1 MSKREIYPDWAAL
14 RRATH
19 SPFFSGGKADIVH
32 DQSRKL
38 GLALNEE
45 ALFTQSNARVLL
57 GHGANGMLRFI
68 AMPTQVYA
76 APTGSR
82 ELGLGVGMYHH
93 FDVVMYAGNL
103 CYRLELDGHDNPLII
118 SSAEDPAAGMDVKTV
133 YADDF
138 LPRTTGE
145 VEGLEV
151 MLATVAPVAPDN
163 QPGTRSPLAP
173 APLPGPAGAVYA
185 LHLRNT
191 GDSPLRGKVVLQAS
205 DLLVGHYEDARPGR
219 GGVAAPDMR
228 VRQNTLIL
236 TQPFGA
242 AGVHLHDGVWRSL
255 EAPYEAEIGFSLA
268 PGAAQVFETH
278 VAVGADFAAIMPTI
292 YALHLRPALDWMALT
307 ASFWR
312 ERLGALCV
320 DVHGA
325 AEDARVSRDIYV
337 RSLFDNFNCLQTDA
351 EGTLLAHW
359 QGAPSHGYGTVW
371 GIDVEPTA
379 VSVAHLCPE
388 IAWATLRFFMHRSRV
403 PRGTSDHSLPILVAP
418 IVIARQWLQIT
429 GDVEQLRSNPDVM
442 DALRSIVDDLLA
454 LKAPA
459 EDLFPSRYSSDGGV
473 GRRYDYGTNVKV
485 WYAFDS
491 MAYMARALGEDD
503 IAASYGEM
511 AAGIRAAI
519 ARTMTADGPFGP
531 QIHGG
536 TNLGEDPGSFY
547 LEEGV
552 PYYDGEDT
560 SSMLAPIYGLTGFT
574 DETWVNYHRW
584 ARSIWCPNFDPEF
597 GALRWSP
604 RGFAGGALDGTG
616 YFSRLGG
623 SVTPAEMLEALRTI
637 WHIGTDPVT
646 GSVFWWPHGLEYRRA
661 LTRCSQGQGAWA
673 WQYLKQWL
681 GLEVDALSRTLTVAP
696 RGLLT
701 TAAWQGFR
709 AGPHAF
715 DVEWHE
721 EGSSGADSEATAT
734 SYVEITN
741 RNAETWTVQVG
752 FRQRGAGAT
761 GGLAWQSL
769 SVAPG
774 ATVSLASPGF
784 PAAAPQSMDESHMV
798 LLEVEAEGEE
808 GVLFR
813 RFGPEQLWGHW
824 EVEKLWVPPAMPLVL
839 RLLVVN
845 GTETGWDEVSVR
857 VSCPE
862 GWLAEGREPRHWTR
876 PVNWVS
882 EPEIVLT
889 SIPGRSRAVVPFWVQ
904 WPDGLDLQ
912 FNWHEGAEV
921 PFHTTTQP
929 GPGLTLHADNLED
942 PLALSFEA
950 EMTIR
955 TAGGDVIRRTL
966 SVPVAILPVVRSE
979 NSPRP

>member
-1 MSKREIYPDWAAL
+1 MSKNENYPDWGAL

-32 DQSRKL
+32 DQSRQA

-57 GHGANGMLRFI
+57 GHAANGMLRFI
-68 AMPTQVYA
+68 AMPTQLYA

-93 FDVVMYAGNL
+93 FDVVTYAGDL
-103 CYRLELDGHDNPLII
+103 CYRLELDGIADPVIL
-118 SSAEDPAAGMDVKTV
+118 SSAEDPAVGMDVRTV

-145 VEGLEV
+145 IEGLEV
-151 MLATVAPVAPDN
+151 TLATVAPVAPGD
-163 QPGTRSPLAP
+163 QPGSTTPLAP

-191 GDSPLRGKVVLQAS
+191 GDSPIRGKVILQAS
-205 DLLVGHYEDARPGR
+205 DLLVGHYEDARSDR
-219 GGVAAPDMR
+219 GGVAAPDVR
-228 VRQNTLIL
+228 VRQHTLIL
-236 TQPFGA
+236 TQPYGA
-242 AGVHLHDGVWRSL
+242 AGVHLHNGTWRSL
-255 EAPYEAEIGFSLA
+255 EAPYEAEISFSLE

-278 VAVGADFAAIMPTI
+278 VAVGVDFAAIMPTI
-292 YALHLRPALDWMALT
+292 YALHMRPALDWMALT
-307 ASFWR
+307 ANFWR

-320 DVHGA
+320 DVEGA
-325 AEDARVSRDIYV
+325 ADEARVSRDIYV

-403 PRGTSDHSLPILVAP
+403 PRGTPDHSLPILVAP
-418 IVIARQWLQIT
+418 IVIARQWLQVT
-429 GDVEQLRSNPDVM
+429 GDVEQLRRNPDVL
-442 DALRSIVDDLLA
+442 DALTSIVDDLMA
-454 LKAPA
+454 LKAPGEA
-459 EDLFPSRYSSDGGV
+459 LFPSRYSSDGGV
-473 GRRYDYGTNVKV
+473 GRRYDYGTNVKI

-491 MAYMARALGEDD
+491 MAYIARALGDEE
-503 IAASYGEM
+503 IAASYGKM
-511 AAGIRAAI
+511 AGAIREAI

-536 TNLGEDPGSFY
+536 TNLGEDPRSFY

-560 SSMLAPIYGLTGFT
+560 SSMLAPVYGMTDFT
-574 DETWVNYHRW
+574 DRTWVNYHRW

-623 SVTPAEMLEALRTI
+623 SVTPAEMLEALRTL
-637 WHIGTDPVT
+637 WHVGADAVT

-681 GLEVDALSRTLTVAP
+681 GLEVDGLSRTLTVAP
-696 RGLLT
+696 RGLPDS
-701 TAAWQGFR
+701 AAWQGFR
-709 AGPHAF
+709 AGPYTF
-715 DVEWHE
+715 DVVWDE
-721 EGSSGADSEATAT
+721 EGGGMGSDAAATGT
-734 SYVEITN
+734 SHVEITN
-741 RNAETWTVQVG
+741 RNAETWTVHVG
-752 FRQRGAGAT
+752 FRQPGAGAT
-761 GGLAWQSL
+761 GGLAWQTKT
-769 SVAPG
+769 VAPG
-774 ATVSLASPGF
+774 ATVSLAGWSG
-784 PAAAPQSMDESHMV
+784 PAAVVQSMDESNMV
-798 LLEVEAEGEE
+798 RLEVEAEGED
-808 GVLFR
+808 GVLLK

-839 RLLVVN
+839 RLLLEN

-857 VSCPE
+857 LSCPE
-862 GWLAEGREPRHWTR
+862 GWSAEGRQPRHWTR
-876 PVNWVS
+876 PENWHHDAAVTLQ
-882 EPEIVLT
+882 PV
-889 SIPGRSRAVVPFWVQ
+889 PARSRAVAPFWVQ
-904 WPDGLDLQ
+904 WPDELDLQ

-921 PFHTTTQP
+921 PFHTTIQP
-929 GPGLTLHADNLED
+929 GPGLTLHADNIEAPIQLN
-942 PLALSFEA
+942 FEA
-950 EMTIR
+950 DVTIHA
-955 TAGGDVIRRTL
+955 AGGETIRRTL
-966 SVPVAILPVVRSE
+966 TVPVAILPVVR
-979 NSPRP
+979 P

>member
-1 MSKREIYPDWAAL
+1 MSKRDIYPDWAAL

-19 SPFFSGGKADIVH
+19 SPFFSGSKADIIH
-32 DQSRKL
+32 DQTRKL

-103 CYRLELDGHDNPLII
+103 CYRLELDDAGDPLII
-118 SSAEDPAAGMDVKTV
+118 SSADNPDAGMDVKTV
-133 YADDF
+133 YVDDF

-151 MLATVAPVAPDN
+151 TLATVAPVAPDN
-163 QPGTRSPLAP
+163 QSGTPAPLAP

-191 GDSPLRGKVVLQAS
+191 GDRTIRGKVVLQAS
-205 DLLVGHYEDARPGR
+205 DLLIGHYEDARSDR
-219 GGVAAPDMR
+219 GGVAPPEVR
-228 VRQNTLIL
+228 VRQHTLIL
-236 TQPFGA
+236 TQPYGA
-242 AGVHLHDGVWRSL
+242 AGVHLHHGTWRSL
-255 EAPYEAEIGFSLA
+255 EAPYEAEITFSLA

-278 VAVGADFAAIMPTI
+278 IAVGADFAAIMPTI
-292 YALHLRPALDWMALT
+292 YALHMRSALDWISLT
-307 ASFWR
+307 AALWR

-320 DVHGA
+320 DVGDA
-325 AEDARVSRDIYV
+325 TDEARVSRDIYV
-337 RSLFDNFNCLQTDA
+337 RSLLDNFNCLQTDA

-379 VSVAHLCPE
+379 VSVVHICPE

-403 PRGTSDHSLPILVAP
+403 PRGTLDHSVPILVAP
-418 IVIARQWLQIT
+418 IVIARQWLQVT
-429 GDVEQLRSNPDVM
+429 GDVEQLRRSLDVIA
-442 DALRSIVDDLLA
+442 ALRSIVDDLMT
-454 LKAPA
+454 LKAPG

-491 MAYMARALGEDD
+491 MAYMARALGDD
-503 IAASYGEM
+503 ESAASYGQL
-511 AAGIRAAI
+511 AGRIHEAI
-519 ARTMTADGPFGP
+519 GRTMTAEGPFGP

-560 SSMLAPIYGLTGFT
+560 SSMLAPVYGMTDFT

-584 ARSIWCPNFDPEF
+584 ARSIWCPSFDPEF

-623 SVTPAEMLEALRTI
+623 SVTRDEMLEALRTI
-637 WHIGTDPVT
+637 WHVGTDAVT

-696 RGLLT
+696 RGLLDS
-701 TAAWQGFR
+701 AAWQGFR
-709 AGPHAF
+709 AGPYAF
-715 DVEWHE
+715 DVMWHE
-721 EGSSGADSEATAT
+721 ADGDPGTDSMVAGEARFE
-734 SYVEITN
+734 VTN
-741 RNAETWTVQVG
+741 RNAEAWTVQVG
-752 FRQRGAGAT
+752 FRQPGAGAT
-761 GGLAWQSL
+761 GGLAWQTRV
-769 SVAPG
+769 VAPG
-774 ATVSLASPGF
+774 ATASLAGSNARAASPR
-784 PAAAPQSMDESHMV
+784 AMDEPRMV
-798 LLEVEAEGEE
+798 ALEVEAEGEE
-808 GVLFR
+808 GILLR

-824 EVEKLWVPPAMPLVL
+824 DVEKLWVPPAMPLVL
-839 RLLVVN
+839 RFLVAN
-845 GTETGWDEVSVR
+845 GTETAWREVSVR
-857 VSCPE
+857 LSCPE
-862 GWLAEGREPRHWTR
+862 GWSAEGRQPRHWIR
-876 PVNWVS
+876 PENWDTAATVTL
-882 EPEIVLT
+882 EAVPAL
-889 SIPGRSRAVVPFWVQ
+889 SRAVAPFWVR
-904 WPDGLDLQ
+904 WPEPLDLQ

-929 GPGLTLHADNLED
+929 GPGLTLHAEKLEE
-942 PLALSFEA
+942 PLQVSFEVDVTIQTA
-950 EMTIR
+950 TGETIR
-955 TAGGDVIRRTL
+955 RALT
-966 SVPVAILPVVRSE
+966 VPVAVLPVVR
-979 NSPRP
+979 P